1 MSEFNALLGICFDL
15 DSVITINQYP
25 VVWQLSD
32 ERIYVEGV
40 HTQNYRNVS
49 SAKMRRREGAK
60 ALSILSN
67 PKWGNKMSDQSIRV
81 TKKQIIDAMDEICRE
96 SLNTELYYAWER
108 IVTNLES
115 ERKEVVNYPQEIFPG
130 IFDALNKI
138 TLYGA

>member
-1 MSEFNALLGICFDL
+1 MLGICFDL

-67 PKWGNKMSDQSIRV
+67 PKWGNKMSDISIRI
-81 TKKQIIDAMDEICRE
+81 TEKQIVDAMDEMCRE
-96 SLNTELYYAWER
+96 RLGTELYAAWEKIVVSIAKER
-108 IVTNLES
+108 IG
-115 ERKEVVNYPQEIFPG
+115 PADCWQEIFPG
-130 IFDALNKI
+130 TLDALNKI